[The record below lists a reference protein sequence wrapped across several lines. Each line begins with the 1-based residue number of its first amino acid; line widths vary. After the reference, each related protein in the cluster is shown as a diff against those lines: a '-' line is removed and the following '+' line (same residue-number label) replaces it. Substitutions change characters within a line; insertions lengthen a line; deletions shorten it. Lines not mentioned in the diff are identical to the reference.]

1 MILTKKSIID
11 EIKKGR
17 IKITPFNKSYV
28 GDASVDL
35 TLDNKF
41 RVFLKQGKIT
51 LGENTDYKKISKLV
65 NANSIVV
72 HPGEFILGITKEQI
86 RLPEDICGWLS
97 GRSRFARLGL
107 VIHITAS
114 FVHPGV
120 DNRQV
125 LEIKNV
131 GKSDLVL
138 KKGLRICQLILE
150 RTEGKA
156 KYGGKFQKQTL

>member
-1 MILTKKSIID
+1 MILTKNVILN
-11 EIKKGR
+11 EMKKGR
-17 IKITPFNKSYV
+17 IKITPFNKSYI
-28 GDASVDL
+28 GDTSIDL

-41 RVFLKQGKIT
+41 RVFSKRGKIT
-51 LGENTDYKKISKLV
+51 LSEDSDYKKFLKLV
-65 NANSIVV
+65 EADSIVV
-72 HPGEFILGITKEQI
+72 HPGQFILGITKETI
-86 RLPEDICGWLS
+86 KLPDDICGWLS

-107 VIHITAS
+107 VIHVTAS

-120 DNRQV
+120 DNKQV

-131 GKSDLVL
+131 GTSDLVL

-156 KYGGKFQKQTL
+156 KYRGKFQRQSL